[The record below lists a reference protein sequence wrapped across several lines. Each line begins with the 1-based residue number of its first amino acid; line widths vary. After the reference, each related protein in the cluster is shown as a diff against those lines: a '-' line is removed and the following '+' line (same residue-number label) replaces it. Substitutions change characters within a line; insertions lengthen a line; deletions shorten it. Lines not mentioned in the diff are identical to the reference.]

1 MLHNSDIVFVPGSC
15 LTLNSA
21 RRVERNAQNE
31 SYVAQS
37 EILFKAMNINI
48 SFVNVVRI
56 YPMQHPS
63 ESVEIP
69 PVSEEAVT
77 GEHQQRDEATD
88 TALRNIPSVA
98 AIFVTC

>member
-1 MLHNSDIVFVPGSC
+1 MSDIEFGSKSEMKC
-15 LTLNSA
+15 TK
-21 RRVERNAQNE
+21 NE

-69 PVSEEAVT
+69 PVSQEAVT

-88 TALRNIPSVA
+88 PALRNIPSVA
-98 AIFVTC
+98 AIFVAC